1 MNNNLSNKINISQ
14 YAQEYENPYSTEI
27 KNNYKTGYKDID
39 SLSDMSADMI
49 NKSMQIQNN
58 AIDQNTNTQVEEIQ
72 RQKDVTEQNTTKL
85 NKSAYNEY
93 KQATNSYGV
102 NQETLA
108 GNGMSHSGASERARS
123 RIYNNYQ
130 KAVVTNINNLKNAYA
145 EYDAQMAEVRSAGD
159 IEKAKNISNGYIQQI
174 EQIKV
179 AHELAQKQK
188 EFEYQKQI
196 DKRDYNYKV
205 KRDKVTDKQWQKDFD
220 YRKKRDKVSDKQWE
234 KEYKLAKKG

>member
-1 MNNNLSNKINISQ
+1 
-14 YAQEYENPYSTEI
+14 
-27 KNNYKTGYKDID
+27 
-39 SLSDMSADMI
+39 
-49 NKSMQIQNN
+49 
-58 AIDQNTNTQVEEIQ
+58 
-72 RQKDVTEQNTTKL
+72 
-85 NKSAYNEY
+85 
-93 KQATNSYGV
+93 
-102 NQETLA
+102 
-108 GNGMSHSGASERARS
+108 
-123 RIYNNYQ
+123 
-130 KAVVTNINNLKNAYA
+130 
-145 EYDAQMAEVRSAGD
+145 MAEVRSAGD

-188 EFEYQKQI
+188 EFEYQKQM